1 MPRVTEGLPLTVGPY
16 EPVAELA
23 IGGMARVLVA
33 KQTGLAGFERQVA
46 LKLMRP
52 ELADDDDYA
61 TMFLDEA
68 RIASRIQHPNVVT
81 ILDVGRDDRTQILYM
96 AMELVLGAT
105 VSQMLRLRR
114 PIPTNVV
121 LELIAQSADGLDAAH
136 RATTASGAPL
146 ELVHRDV
153 SPANLLVGFDGV
165 VRVSDFG
172 IARAA
177 ERMTKTTA
185 GQFKGK
191 LEYCAPEQA
200 LGHAVDRRTDLFGL
214 GIVAWEL
221 FAGDRLFAGP
231 TPFKTLDAVLHLEIP
246 PVTRMR
252 EGIPEEA
259 AKMVH
264 ALLQRDV
271 SSRPSRAAKVAE
283 VLRRAAASAGLEP
296 PHQALRDWARRA
308 ASEMALRLAGLPTD
322 DMDTLDEALDEER
335 QTLVSEPPP
344 GMSDEPETRVGRRQ
358 TKG

>member
-1 MPRVTEGLPLTVGPY
+1 MVTGLPAKVGPY

-23 IGGMARVLVA
+23 TGGMARVLVA
-33 KQTGLAGFERQVA
+33 KQTGMAGFERQVA

-52 ELADDDDYA
+52 ELADDHDYA
-61 TMFLDEA
+61 NMFLDEA
-68 RIASRIQHPNVVT
+68 RIAARIQHPNVVT
-81 ILDVGRDDRTQILYM
+81 VLDVGRDDRTQILYI

-105 VSQMLRLRR
+105 VSQMVRTRR
-114 PIPTNVV
+114 PIPTNVAI
-121 LELIAQSADGLDAAH
+121 ELVAQAADGLDAAH
-136 RATTASGAPL
+136 RATTPSGAPL

-200 LGHAVDRRTDLFGL
+200 LGHSVDRRTDLFGL

-221 FAGDRLFAGP
+221 FSGDRLFEGP
-231 TPFKTLDAVLHLEIP
+231 TPFKTLDAVLNLEIP
-246 PVTRMR
+246 PVSRMR
-252 EGIPEEA
+252 TGIPDEVAE
-259 AKMVH
+259 MIH
-264 ALLQRDV
+264 AMLQRDV
-271 SSRPSRAAKVAE
+271 SRRPSRAAQVAE
-283 VLRRAAASAGLEP
+283 VFRRAAASAALEP
-296 PHQALRDWARRA
+296 PHQPLRDWARMA
-308 ASEMALRLAGLPTD
+308 ANPSALRLAGLPTD
-322 DMDTLDEALDEER
+322 EDTLDESLDGER

-344 GMSDEPETRVGRRQ
+344 GMDEEPVTRVTRPG
-358 TKG
+358 KG